1 MINLNNVSLVF
12 QGGSVALSNITTSIN
27 EGEFVYL
34 VGHSGSGKSSFLKL
48 LYKEYISTKGEIEVA
63 GLNVVQL
70 QKWKTP
76 LLRRKLGVVTQEPQ
90 LLEKRNTYENISFA
104 LEVMGSTAEEIESKT
119 NTLLDLVELNENAFK
134 FPDQLSG
141 GEQTRVSIA
150 RSLAN
155 NPLILLCDEPTGNL
169 DPDLSIQIVSLLEK
183 INRAGTTVVM
193 ATHDSSIVNRRKK
206 RVIELSNGKI
216 VRDEEEGTYILR
228 KMMNKFSYVIK
239 NTILNMRRTPLL
251 VFATIIAVL
260 VSSFLVFTTLSAR
273 SIVQNNTLRWQNG
286 THVVVFLD
294 DRVTTTAHKQLQ
306 ESLESY
312 SEVRTVDYFTKAEA
326 EDEFRAL
333 FKDQPDLLSEVDYEK
348 LPSSLRVN
356 LNNPSDYELIIERMD
371 GNPAVKEIRTSG
383 EAIERLLSL
392 TDTLVISASAFAL
405 LVGFAAF
412 ILIINTLRL
421 AAYSKKKEIKIMRLV
436 GASSTYIRL
445 PFIFEAIFE
454 SLIGTSIAVG
464 LGWGIIEYSK
474 NSIVAESIFDITI
487 SDSYLIY
494 LTVVLLLS
502 SIIFGLIASFVG
514 IRKVLND

>member
-1 MINLNNVSLVF
+1 
-12 QGGSVALSNITTSIN
+12 
-27 EGEFVYL
+27 
-34 VGHSGSGKSSFLKL
+34 
-48 LYKEYISTKGEIEVA
+48 
-63 GLNVVQL
+63 
-70 QKWKTP
+70 
-76 LLRRKLGVVTQEPQ
+76 
-90 LLEKRNTYENISFA
+90 
-104 LEVMGSTAEEIESKT
+104 
-119 NTLLDLVELNENAFK
+119 
-134 FPDQLSG
+134 
-141 GEQTRVSIA
+141 
-150 RSLAN
+150 
-155 NPLILLCDEPTGNL
+155 
-169 DPDLSIQIVSLLEK
+169 
-183 INRAGTTVVM
+183 
-193 ATHDSSIVNRRKK
+193 
-206 RVIELSNGKI
+206 
-216 VRDEEEGTYILR
+216 
-228 KMMNKFSYVIK
+228 MNKFSYVVK

-312 SEVRTVDYFTKAEA
+312 PEVRTVDYFSKAEA
-326 EDEFRAL
+326 EDEFRVL

-356 LNNPSDYELIIERMD
+356 LNNPSDYELIIERME

-445 PFIFEAIFE
+445 PFIFEAVFE
-454 SLIGTSIAVG
+454 SLVGTSIAVG

-474 NSIVAESIFDITI
+474 NSIVAESIFDNTI
-487 SDSYLIY
+487 ADSYLIY
-494 LTVVLLLS
+494 LTLVLLLT
-502 SIIFGLIASFVG
+502 SIIFGLFASFVG

>member
-1 MINLNNVSLVF
+1 
-12 QGGSVALSNITTSIN
+12 
-27 EGEFVYL
+27 
-34 VGHSGSGKSSFLKL
+34 
-48 LYKEYISTKGEIEVA
+48 
-63 GLNVVQL
+63 
-70 QKWKTP
+70 
-76 LLRRKLGVVTQEPQ
+76 
-90 LLEKRNTYENISFA
+90 
-104 LEVMGSTAEEIESKT
+104 
-119 NTLLDLVELNENAFK
+119 
-134 FPDQLSG
+134 
-141 GEQTRVSIA
+141 
-150 RSLAN
+150 
-155 NPLILLCDEPTGNL
+155 
-169 DPDLSIQIVSLLEK
+169 
-183 INRAGTTVVM
+183 
-193 ATHDSSIVNRRKK
+193 
-206 RVIELSNGKI
+206 
-216 VRDEEEGTYILR
+216 
-228 KMMNKFSYVIK
+228 MNKFSYVVK

-326 EDEFRAL
+326 EDEFRTI
-333 FKDQPDLLSEVDYEK
+333 FKDQPDLLGEVDYEK

-494 LTVVLLLS
+494 LTLVLLLS
-502 SIIFGLIASFVG
+502 SVIFGLFASFVG